1 LIVGLLRD
9 CRSGDEQKGRDPF
22 RHGRR

>member
-9 CRSGDEQKGRDPF
+9 GRSGDEQNRCNPF